1 MPPPPP
7 GTAVRSN
14 AELAE
19 LWRGLM
25 GPGGFGTSSIWI
37 VFLDDEHR
45 LSPVIVPIDDLPAEP
60 DDQFVGNL
68 AYVVGELLRDG
79 AAASVAL
86 LLSRPGPRAMTD
98 ADRRW
103 ARGLRAA
110 MRELPMW
117 PVHLA
122 THGHVQVF
130 APDDLLAAS

>member
-1 MPPPPP
+1 
-7 GTAVRSN
+7 
-14 AELAE
+14 
-19 LWRGLM
+19 M
-25 GPGGFGTSSIWI
+25 GPGGFGTASVWM
-37 VFLDDEHR
+37 VFLDDESR

-68 AYVVGELLRDG
+68 AHMVGDLLRDG

-103 ARGLRAA
+103 ARALRDA
-110 MRELPMW
+110 MGELPMW

-122 THGHVQVF
+122 TRGQVQVF
-130 APDDLLAAS
+130 APDDLVAAS